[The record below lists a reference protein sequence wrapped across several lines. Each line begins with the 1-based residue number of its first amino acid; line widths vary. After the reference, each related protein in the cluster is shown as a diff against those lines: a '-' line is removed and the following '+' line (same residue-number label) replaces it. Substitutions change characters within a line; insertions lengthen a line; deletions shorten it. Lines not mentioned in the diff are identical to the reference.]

1 MLMTVALPARAEGM
15 IEEIRAAVVPTSKG
29 DVVEVAVVDH
39 QRLEDVLFDPI
50 GIMGS
55 IDPI

>member
-1 MLMTVALPARAEGM
+1 MTVALPARAEGM
-15 IEEIRAAVVPTSKG
+15 IEEIRAAVAPTSKG
-29 DVVEVAVVDH
+29 DVVEDAVVDP

>member
-1 MLMTVALPARAEGM
+1 MLMTVALPARAEVM
-15 IEEIRAAVVPTSKG
+15 IAEIRAAVAPTSKG
-29 DVVEVAVVDH
+29 DVVEDAVVDL

-55 IDPI
+55 IDRI